1 MEQDKENSSI
11 NPENTEFQINNID
24 EEIEFDDNIDID
36 AIQAQLQ
43 QHLMETENVDY
54 SPEQSTVAQEVQ
66 ETQQEEKK
74 ENISTLLDMPTFT
87 SQAQAE
93 VPQVPEIATPTTPL
107 EIPKTPAP
115 PQEKLK
121 RQDGEK
127 KYVIYIEP
135 DNIDFIDSLSIKD
148 RKKIINKILH
158 EQDEASR
165 KRLERRERAKF
176 TKQIIIMILTVT
188 ISLPIFFILLNKSI
202 EITILN
208 YQQAQQNFVKL
219 YREQGKIKSYKTFQN
234 HFR

>member
-1 MEQDKENSSI
+1 MEQDKDNTNI

-36 AIQAQLQ
+36 ALQAQLK
-43 QHLMETENVDY
+43 QHMLDTENVDY
-54 SPEQSTVAQEVQ
+54 SPEQTTPAPQPV
-66 ETQQEEKK
+66 EKK
-74 ENISTLLDMPTFT
+74 DDITSLLDIPTFT
-87 SQAQAE
+87 SQDSN
-93 VPQVPEIATPTTPL
+93 VPPMDIATPTAPL
-107 EIPKTPAP
+107 AVPNQPAP

-121 RQDGEK
+121 LQEGEK

-148 RKKIINKILH
+148 RKKMINKVLH

-165 KRLERRERAKF
+165 KRKELRERAKF
-176 TKQIIIMILTVT
+176 TRQIIIMVLTVT
-188 ISLPIFFILLNKSI
+188 IALPIFFVILNKSI

-219 YREQGKIKSYKTFQN
+219 YKEQGKIKSYKSFQS

>member
-1 MEQDKENSSI
+1 MEQDKDKINI

-36 AIQAQLQ
+36 AIQAQLK
-43 QHLMETENVDY
+43 QHMLNTENVEY
-54 SPEQSTVAQEVQ
+54 SPEQAQAPQ
-66 ETQQEEKK
+66 EQQVSEKK
-74 ENISTLLDMPTFT
+74 DDISSLLDIPTFT
-87 SQAQAE
+87 SQNTAEQAQNLD
-93 VPQVPEIATPTTPL
+93 VATPTTPL
-107 EIPKTPAP
+107 VPTQPQ

-121 RQDGEK
+121 LQEGEK

-135 DNIDFIDSLSIKD
+135 ENIDFIDNLSIKD

-158 EQDEASR
+158 EQDEASQ
-165 KRLERRERAKF
+165 KRRAMKEQAKF
-176 TKQIIIMILTVT
+176 TKQIIIMVLTVT
-188 ISLPIFFILLNKSI
+188 LALPIFFVLLNKSI

-219 YREQGKIKSYKTFQN
+219 YKEQGKIKSYKSFQS